1 MLIDPDDPDFD
12 VNALPTLGALLSRRL
27 FEDLP
32 LWAPDVDLP
41 PELRARRGAGARIRF
56 IPDPLPPG
64 VVAPLVIG
72 RVDEVCERGGIFFA
86 SFWLRADALPNMD
99 ARVRLIPMF
108 AFPSVLPFRPLYT
121 AHGVRH
127 RWAQTKVAE
136 RPKRIDLVE
145 FRLELVTGAGL

>member
-1 MLIDPDDPDFD
+1 M
-12 VNALPTLGALLSRRL
+12 
-27 FEDLP
+27 
-32 LWAPDVDLP
+32 WAPDVDLP
-41 PELRARRGAGARIRF
+41 PELRARCGTGARIRF

-64 VVAPLVIG
+64 VDAPLVIG
-72 RVDEVCERGGIFFA
+72 RIDEVRERGGIFFA
-86 SFWLRADALPNMD
+86 SFWLRDDAIPDMD
-99 ARVRLIPMF
+99 AQRVRLIPMF

-121 AHGVRH
+121 DHGVRH